1 MRTVINDAEYADV
14 IALAAHAVHEIPG
27 VLGKCMSLSI
37 LLEISFDR
45 VSVYSLFCVSIFTQ
59 TYIYIYI
66 YISFYFFLGLKKEKT
81 VFNNKELCS
90 AEMAKAI
97 ISIQVLMQC
106 LSFLGKE
113 RYLFGTGWRK
123 VHRRHFHY

>member
-14 IALAAHAVHEIPG
+14 IALAAHAAHKLPG

-45 VSVYSLFCVSIFTQ
+45 ISVYSLFCMSIFPQ

-66 YISFYFFLGLKKEKT
+66 HIYIYIYIYHLHTGAHGVSVFFGQRKISVWDRVEKSPQ
-81 VFNNKELCS
+81 E
-90 AEMAKAI
+90 A
-97 ISIQVLMQC
+97 
-106 LSFLGKE
+106 LSLLNGE
-113 RYLFGTGWRK
+113 
-123 VHRRHFHY
+123 